1 LIRFER
7 KTPEMLLQDALSG
20 NAADPGGGGYR
31 ECGSQGDNQPHR
43 SSSQTAPR
51 VHAPQQLLKSYG
63 HPGVCHPPTL
73 TGDQSHFQMTLRR
86 LHDGANGNYDEADG
100 AFLVTAGEHINHP
113 AIRIVI
119 AEDQALVRR
128 SAALLI
134 SMDPDMEVVGQARN
148 GMEAVE
154 LARLLQPDVIL
165 MDLHMPLKGGV
176 AATREITRAH
186 PATQVLVLTTLNDD
200 ETVFEAVRAGAHA
213 YLLKDADEDELL
225 ETIRALRRGESRL
238 TPQIARKVMD
248 QFRRLAPPPQ
258 SGPQE
263 GPLQH
268 AEHPDTEPLS
278 DKEEKVLQLI
288 AEGMTNRQI
297 ANALF
302 LAEGT
307 VKNYV
312 SRIMDKLHANTR
324 TELAILSRKQARAD

>member
-1 LIRFER
+1 V
-7 KTPEMLLQDALSG
+7 TPGEQ
-20 NAADPGGGGYR
+20 AD
-31 ECGSQGDNQPHR
+31 
-43 SSSQTAPR
+43 
-51 VHAPQQLLKSYG
+51 
-63 HPGVCHPPTL
+63 
-73 TGDQSHFQMTLRR
+73 
-86 LHDGANGNYDEADG
+86 
-100 AFLVTAGEHINHP
+100 HP

-128 SAALLI
+128 GAAALI
-134 SMDPDMEVVGQARN
+134 SMESDMEVVGQARN
-148 GMEAVE
+148 GVEAVE
-154 LARLLQPDVIL
+154 LAQLLRPDVIL

-176 AATREITRAH
+176 AATREITRAL
-186 PATQVLVLTTLNDD
+186 PSTQILVLTTLNDD

-248 QFRRLAPPPQ
+248 QFRRLAPLPHADPVREGAAALSSEKGG
-258 SGPQE
+258 SGQKAAP
-263 GPLQH
+263 G
-268 AEHPDTEPLS
+268 TESLT

-297 ANALF
+297 AGTLF

-324 TELAILSRKQARAD
+324 TELALMSRRQRE